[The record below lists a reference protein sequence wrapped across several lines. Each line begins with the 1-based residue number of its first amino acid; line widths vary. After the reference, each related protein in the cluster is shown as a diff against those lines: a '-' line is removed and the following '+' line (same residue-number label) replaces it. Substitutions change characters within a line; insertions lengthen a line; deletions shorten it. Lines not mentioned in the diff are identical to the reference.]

1 MVGRKRD
8 VGLGPAFGEDPINLA
23 DWRRADCCD
32 RKGESFRWG
41 GNLAR
46 AGFSCL
52 ASKISDWLAVSLCLE
67 GRGKVRLRSYYALC
81 PIKYQKL
88 RHVIPPL

>member
-41 GNLAR
+41 GQSVEKR
-46 AGFSCL
+46 RP
-52 ASKISDWLAVSLCLE
+52 VE
-67 GRGKVRLRSYYALC
+67 GNGVERLQGDSWNVNSTLSILFHPYVERLT
-81 PIKYQKL
+81 P
-88 RHVIPPL
+88 

>member
-8 VGLGPAFGEDPINLA
+8 VGFGPAFGEDSINLA

-41 GNLAR
+41 GQSVEKR
-46 AGFSCL
+46 RP
-52 ASKISDWLAVSLCLE
+52 VE
-67 GRGKVRLRSYYALC
+67 GNGVERLQGDSWNVNSTLSILFH
-81 PIKYQKL
+81 P
-88 RHVIPPL
+88 HVERLTP

>member
-32 RKGESFRWG
+32 RKGEAFRWG
-41 GNLAR
+41 AR
-46 AGFSCL
+46 
-52 ASKISDWLAVSLCLE
+52 V
-67 GRGKVRLRSYYALC
+67 LRSDGQSKVTVGKTAGGFMECEQHPEHSL
-81 PIKYQKL
+81 
-88 RHVIPPL
+88 PPPC

>member
-67 GRGKVRLRSYYALC
+67 GRGKVRLWAESSD
-81 PIKYQKL
+81 
-88 RHVIPPL
+88 VIVLTAPC